1 MRSLFLFTKTA
12 LHIFSYQHFKSTLEK
27 NTASS
32 ILTSFFFFISEGAF
46 LCRKYQQRFHE
57 IFLQDSYQRFIS
69 SGSSDFSSI
78 IDCRCFAYF
87 NTKVHFTARIG
98 LFLTFK
104 LFAFLVQT
112 LQCAETV
119 ILDLFCP

>member
-1 MRSLFLFTKTA
+1 MQKVPTA
-12 LHIFSYQHFKSTLEK
+12 FSRDI
-27 NTASS
+27 SS
-32 ILTSFFFFISEGAF
+32 
-46 LCRKYQQRFHE
+46 
-57 IFLQDSYQRFIS
+57 RFIPKIYIK
-69 SGSSDFSSI
+69 SI

-87 NTKVHFTARIG
+87 DTKVHYTARIG